1 LDWATVRGLR
11 TGDNPA
17 RWRGHLEEA
26 LPAKTQV
33 TKHHTALPYP
43 DVPAFVTELSKK
55 RGVPPQ
61 ALQFLLLTAAR
72 SGEVMGAR
80 WDEIDLDK
88 KLWVIPAQRMK
99 EKREHRVPLVDRA
112 LAILKE
118 LPREKSDFVFI
129 GSRKNMPLGK
139 NSFLKLIWA
148 MGHDDITVHGFRS
161 SFRDWAG
168 ETTSFPAD
176 ICEVA
181 QSHAVGDLPLQSSS
195 TRS

>member
-1 LDWATVRGLR
+1 
-11 TGDNPA
+11 
-17 RWRGHLEEA
+17 
-26 LPAKTQV
+26 
-33 TKHHTALPYP
+33 
-43 DVPAFVTELSKK
+43 VPAFVTELSKQ

-129 GSRKNMPLGK
+129 GSRKICRSGK
-139 NSFLKLIWA
+139 IHF
-148 MGHDDITVHGFRS
+148 
-161 SFRDWAG
+161 
-168 ETTSFPAD
+168 
-176 ICEVA
+176 
-181 QSHAVGDLPLQSSS
+181 
-195 TRS
+195 